1 MKGYTIQHSI
11 DLLEKKVEAGGSGG
25 STAADITYD
34 NTSSHMTADDVQ
46 EAIDELK
53 TDIGTVAAS
62 VPTIAQYGVNRST
75 TEHVIGTWID
85 GSDLYEK
92 VIPITGLGSTAGH
105 TDFDVSD
112 TDINVVYLAGVY
124 GASGVTRAFNS
135 VIVDAAG
142 TPSTDYTVYA
152 GMNDAQ
158 TLRIAHKQN
167 MSAISGYVIL
177 QYTKPTPEANT
188 RSKKSKKEE

>member
-1 MKGYTIQHSI
+1 MKGYTIQNSI
-11 DLLEKKVEAGGSGG
+11 DLLEKGGTGSSG
-25 STAADITYD
+25 STTATNVSYD
-34 NTSSHMTADDVQ
+34 NSVSSLTADNVQ
-46 EAIDELK
+46 AAIDE
-53 TDIGTVAAS
+53 VAAS

-75 TEHVIGTWID
+75 TEHVIGKWID

-105 TDFDVSD
+105 TDFTVSD
-112 TDINVVYLAGVY
+112 TDINVVYLAGIY

-142 TPSTDYTVYA
+142 SPSMDYSIYA
-152 GMNDAQ
+152 GMNDAR

-167 MSAISGYVIL
+167 MSNISGYVIL
-177 QYTKPTPEANT
+177 QYTKPAQANNT
-188 RSKKSKKEE
+188 RSKKSKKED